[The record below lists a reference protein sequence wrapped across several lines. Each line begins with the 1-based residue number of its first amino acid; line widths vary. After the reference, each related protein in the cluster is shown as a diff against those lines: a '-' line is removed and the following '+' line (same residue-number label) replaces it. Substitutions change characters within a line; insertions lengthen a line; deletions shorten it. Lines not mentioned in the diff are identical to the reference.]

1 MAEQQRPRAR
11 TREGVV
17 VSSGMDKTIVVAVR
31 RRVRFP
37 RYRKY
42 ITVSKKFMAHDERN
56 ECGVGERVVI
66 SESRPLSKNKR
77 WRLRAVLEKAKK
89 DVAIVD
95 PLAAEVEAEAEVEGS
110 AS

>member
-17 VSSGMDKTIVVAVR
+17 VSSAMDKTIVVAVR
-31 RRVRFP
+31 RRVRYP

-56 ECGVGERVVI
+56 ECNVGDRVII

-77 WRLRAVLEKAKK
+77 WRLRQVLEKAKK

-95 PLAAEVEAEAEVEGS
+95 PLTVVEES

>member
-1 MAEQQRPRAR
+1 MAEQERSRAR

-17 VSSGMDKTIVVAVR
+17 VSSAMNKTIVVAVR
-31 RRVRFP
+31 RRVRYP

-42 ITVSKKFMAHDERN
+42 VTISKKFMAHDERN
-56 ECGVGERVVI
+56 ECGVGDRVVI

-77 WRLRAVLEKAKK
+77 WRLRQVLEKAKK
-89 DVAIVD
+89 EVAIVD
-95 PLAAEVEAEAEVEGS
+95 PMAAEEA

>member
-1 MAEQQRPRAR
+1 MAEQQRPRAH

-17 VSSGMDKTIVVAVR
+17 VSSAMNKTIVVAVR
-31 RRVRFP
+31 RRVRYP

-56 ECGVGERVVI
+56 ECSVGDRVVI
-66 SESRPLSKNKR
+66 SEARPMSKNKR
-77 WRLRAVLEKAKK
+77 WRLRTVLEKAKK
-89 DVAIVD
+89 DVAVILD
-95 PLAAEVEAEAEVEGS
+95 PTEGEDT

>member
-1 MAEQQRPRAR
+1 MAEQERPRAR

-17 VSSGMDKTIVVAVR
+17 VSSAMDKTIVVAVR
-31 RRVRFP
+31 RRVRYP

-42 ITVSKKFMAHDERN
+42 VTVSKKFMAHDERN
-56 ECGVGERVVI
+56 ECGVGDRVVI

-77 WRLRAVLEKAKK
+77 WRLRSVLERAKK
-89 DVAIVD
+89 DVELVD
-95 PLAAEVEAEAEVEGS
+95 PMAEES